1 MLRNIEIRV
10 ESEAALGGF
19 MLSRICLAIC
29 VLVLILLQTTVAK
42 TDNRADVQEL
52 TRLEKVWND
61 AYVRADA
68 DALEQL
74 CVDDLVV
81 TMTDM
86 VVLNK
91 ESSIAILRSGK
102 VKFQR
107 YETSDLGIH
116 VYDHAAVVTGRLQRT
131 RSVQGREVNDEW
143 RFTKVY
149 IRRGGKWLV
158 VAWHASTAAIKQ

>member
-1 MLRNIEIRV
+1 MCLRFCSV
-10 ESEAALGGF
+10 
-19 MLSRICLAIC
+19 LSI
-29 VLVLILLQTTVAK
+29 LVVIFIQTSVAK
-42 TDNRADVQEL
+42 PDDSVDVQEL
-52 TRLEKVWND
+52 KRLEKVWND

-74 CVDDLVV
+74 CADDLVV

-91 ESSIAILRSGK
+91 RSSIAILRSGK
-102 VKFQR
+102 VKFER
-107 YETSDLGIH
+107 YETSDLGTH
-116 VYDHAAVVTGRLQRT
+116 VYDRAAVVTGRLQRT

-158 VAWHASTAAIKQ
+158 VAWHASTVAIKQ

>member
-1 MLRNIEIRV
+1 MCLRFCSV
-10 ESEAALGGF
+10 
-19 MLSRICLAIC
+19 LSILAVIF
-29 VLVLILLQTTVAK
+29 IQTSVAK
-42 TDNRADVQEL
+42 PDDSADVQEL
-52 TRLEKVWND
+52 KRLEKVWND

-74 CVDDLVV
+74 CADDLVV

-91 ESSIAILRSGK
+91 RSSIAILRSGK
-102 VKFQR
+102 VKFER
-107 YETSDLGIH
+107 YETSDLGTH
-116 VYDHAAVVTGRLQRT
+116 VYDRAAVVTGRLQRT

-158 VAWHASTAAIKQ
+158 VAWHASTVAIKQ

>member
-1 MLRNIEIRV
+1 MRFCSV
-10 ESEAALGGF
+10 
-19 MLSRICLAIC
+19 LSILAVIF
-29 VLVLILLQTTVAK
+29 IQTSVAK
-42 TDNRADVQEL
+42 PDDSADVQEL
-52 TRLEKVWND
+52 KRLEKVWND

-74 CVDDLVV
+74 CANDLVV

-86 VVLNK
+86 VVLDK
-91 ESSIAILRSGK
+91 RSSIAILRSGK
-102 VKFQR
+102 VKFER

-116 VYDHAAVVTGRLQRT
+116 VYDTAAVVTGRLQRT
-131 RSVQGREVNDEW
+131 RSVQGREMNDEW

-158 VAWHASTAAIKQ
+158 VAWHASTVAIKQ

>member
-1 MLRNIEIRV
+1 MCLRFCSV
-10 ESEAALGGF
+10 
-19 MLSRICLAIC
+19 LSILAVIF
-29 VLVLILLQTTVAK
+29 IQTSVAK
-42 TDNRADVQEL
+42 PDDSVDVQEL
-52 TRLEKVWND
+52 KRLEKVWND

-74 CVDDLVV
+74 CADDLVV

-91 ESSIAILRSGK
+91 RSSIAILRSGK
-102 VKFQR
+102 VKFER
-107 YETSDLGIH
+107 YETSDLGTH
-116 VYDHAAVVTGRLQRT
+116 VYDRAAVVTGRLQRT

-158 VAWHASTAAIKQ
+158 VAWHASTVAIKQ

>member
-1 MLRNIEIRV
+1 MCLRFCSV
-10 ESEAALGGF
+10 
-19 MLSRICLAIC
+19 LSILAVIF
-29 VLVLILLQTTVAK
+29 IQTSLAK
-42 TDNRADVQEL
+42 PDDSADVQEL
-52 TRLEKVWND
+52 KRLEKVWND

-74 CVDDLVV
+74 CADDLVV
-81 TMTDM
+81 TMTDV

-91 ESSIAILRSGK
+91 RSSIAILRSGK
-102 VKFQR
+102 VKFER

-116 VYDHAAVVTGRLQRT
+116 VYDRAAVVTGRLQRT

-158 VAWHASTAAIKQ
+158 VAWHASTVAIKQ

>member
-1 MLRNIEIRV
+1 MCLRFCSV
-10 ESEAALGGF
+10 
-19 MLSRICLAIC
+19 LSILAVIF
-29 VLVLILLQTTVAK
+29 IQTSVAK
-42 TDNRADVQEL
+42 PDDSVDVQEL
-52 TRLEKVWND
+52 KRLEKVWND

-74 CVDDLVV
+74 CADDLVV

-91 ESSIAILRSGK
+91 RSSIAILRSGK
-102 VKFQR
+102 VKFER
-107 YETSDLGIH
+107 YEASDLGIH
-116 VYDHAAVVTGRLQRT
+116 VYDRAAVVTGRLQRT
-131 RSVQGREVNDEW
+131 RSVQGREMNDEW

-158 VAWHASTAAIKQ
+158 VAWHASTVAIKQ

>member
-1 MLRNIEIRV
+1 MCLRFCSV
-10 ESEAALGGF
+10 
-19 MLSRICLAIC
+19 LSILAVIF
-29 VLVLILLQTTVAK
+29 IQTSVAK
-42 TDNRADVQEL
+42 PDDSVDVQEL
-52 TRLEKVWND
+52 KRLEKVWND

-74 CVDDLVV
+74 CADDLVV

-86 VVLNK
+86 VVLSK
-91 ESSIAILRSGK
+91 RSSIAILRSGK
-102 VKFQR
+102 VKFER
-107 YETSDLGIH
+107 YETSDLGTH
-116 VYDHAAVVTGRLQRT
+116 VYDRAAVVTGRLQRT

-158 VAWHASTAAIKQ
+158 VAWHASTVAIKQ